1 MQQNIDTKRRD
12 KLTRYRQLAFKT
24 RERRPGYTVTIAPVI
39 IEALGGS
46 IKKRMD
52 ELTKLLTKQ
61 ELVVKTAAKMQ
72 ITILMDSE
80 TLFRKR
86 FSGLVQ
92 SDTEENRSFS

>member
-1 MQQNIDTKRRD
+1 MK
-12 KLTRYRQLAFKT
+12 KT
-24 RERRPGYTVTIAPVI
+24 I
-39 IEALGGS
+39 
-46 IKKRMD
+46 D

-72 ITILMDSE
+72 KTILMDSE
-80 TLFRKR
+80 TLLRNV